1 MSLKVKILLVCTILV
16 IAALGFERAGVF
28 KQEVKGE
35 IGDMNIDDKNIRKA
49 TFAGGCFWCVEADF
63 EKVPGV
69 VEVVSGFAGGEKA
82 NPTYKEV
89 SSGTTGHV
97 ETVQVYYD
105 PSRVTYEELLEVF
118 WKHID
123 PTDPGEQRVSEPPD
137 FVTEISEELG
147 MFYTAGFQE
156 DHKARSN
163 KVFNDEEYLAQVRY
177 VLKERRQLLRYAL
190 ENYDDGLLFFYFS
203 GTDLQAHIFWW
214 EGEIGRASCRE
225 RV

>member
-123 PTDPGEQRVSEPPD
+123 PTDPGGQFVDRGEQYRSVIFYHDE
-137 FVTEISEELG
+137 EQKRSEERRVG
-147 MFYTAGFQE
+147 KE
-156 DHKARSN
+156 CRSRWSP
-163 KVFNDEEYLAQVRY
+163 Y
-177 VLKERRQLLRYAL
+177 
-190 ENYDDGLLFFYFS
+190 
-203 GTDLQAHIFWW
+203 H
-214 EGEIGRASCRE
+214 
-225 RV
+225 